1 MFIVDMNGSSDESIG
16 FIYLTNCSLPT
27 EASSNSIYSEM
38 KIGFLIGTILTVILV
53 SVAALIQT
61 RYARRL
67 SRTRTFRFG
76 LNQLV

>member
-1 MFIVDMNGSSDESIG
+1 MSVVDMNQSTNESIG
-16 FIYLTNCSLPT
+16 FISPSNCSSSI
-27 EASSNSIYSEM
+27 EAASNIIYSEL
-38 KIGFLIGTILTVILV
+38 KIGFLIGSILTVIIV

-67 SRTRTFRFG
+67 YRARTFRFG

>member
-1 MFIVDMNGSSDESIG
+1 MSVVDMNRSGNESIG
-16 FIYLTNCSLPT
+16 FISPSNCS
-27 EASSNSIYSEM
+27 SSEDISNVIYSDLR
-38 KIGFLIGTILTVILV
+38 IGFLIGSLLSVIII

-67 SRTRTFRFG
+67 YRAQTFRFG